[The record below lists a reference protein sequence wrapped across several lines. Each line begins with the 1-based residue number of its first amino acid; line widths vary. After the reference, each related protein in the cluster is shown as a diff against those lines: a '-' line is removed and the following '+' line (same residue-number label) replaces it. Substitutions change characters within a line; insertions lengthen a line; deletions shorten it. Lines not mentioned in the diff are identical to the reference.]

1 MKVQFSSAFIKASR
15 KLSGKMLA
23 SLSQTVSEVKMAK
36 SIQDITDCKKLVGYR
51 KIYRIRT
58 GDYRAMFSLEIEIQD
73 EIVFFQFLVSR
84 GEAYGKRI
92 KTELKR
98 LDK

>member
-51 KIYRIRT
+51 KIYRIRI
-58 GDYRAMFSLEIEIQD
+58 GDYRAMFSSEIEIQD